1 MSEKNTRSLKGAADG
16 LLGEDRQIRKALSS
30 LRLKVAFMLFVSAL
44 LISLCGLIF
53 SLVSQI
59 FGALT
64 PAIQAD
70 LEWKVERGVAE
81 LAQSAQYGM
90 VLADERE
97 LRSAFRGYDL
107 DADFL
112 AIVATDKTGKVLAQS
127 GKLPGDLKS
136 VFARPARHVQQRGGY
151 FASWAE
157 STIEGSPVGRVAVFV
172 STARIEAG
180 TRLQREILWTAGVGC
195 GLALLASL
203 LFVSFYVGPLIRVTE
218 SAFSRLEQTTASALE
233 AVRVK
238 SEFLANMSHE
248 IRTPM
253 NGVLGML
260 ELLRGTPLDAKQRRY
275 TDTLSTS
282 ANGLM
287 TVLNDILDFS
297 KIEAGKVELR
307 PGPCRPRALLEEV
320 AELFAARAELKHL
333 EILCHV
339 HPDVPSWVEVDGDRL
354 RQVVTNLVGNA
365 VKFTDVGEVVVR
377 ATVMQGGGTECT
389 LELTVIDTGIGI
401 DATQQALLFE
411 AFSQADGSSTRRF
424 GGTGLGLAISKKL
437 VKLMGGQLGVSSEP
451 GKGSQFFVRVPV
463 RVLAEDSTRIPAPN
477 RNTRALIVDDNATN
491 RMLLEELLST
501 WGLRTASASG
511 GLDALRLL
519 EEAEADDP
527 FGLVITDM
535 HMPEMDGLT
544 LARQIKDKHTHL
556 PLLMLT
562 SLSDTGTG
570 LKDRGLFAGVLS
582 KPVRSAELESN
593 IARALGESGRGAASA
608 ADDSSSIVIAAH
620 EPRRLLIAE
629 DNPINQEVLLGTLH
643 NLGYAADVVTNGQ
656 LAVEAWTRNVYPLIL
671 MDCQMPVLDGY
682 QAARQIR
689 KLENEGERVAIIAVT
704 AHAMVG
710 EREKA
715 LSAGMDDYVTK
726 PLNTKLLREALER
739 WWPRESMWPC
749 QPTGMS
755 IPPLPAAS
763 IRLPAASVRPPG
775 RSDSPLDA
783 SDAALD
789 PNVAR
794 SPAVVRVFLRH
805 VPDQLAALE
814 SALTNS
820 DVEALRAAAHKLSGS
835 CLSVGIPRM
844 AALCAKLEAEPE
856 APDTRAIKAQ
866 LDVEFARVREQLAEP
881 PSPRPLKSA

>member
-1 MSEKNTRSLKGAADG
+1 MSEKKSGGATSNSPVVEA
-16 LLGEDRQIRKALSS
+16 LGDDRQTRKLLSS
-30 LRLKVAFMLFVSAL
+30 LRLKVAFMLFVSIL
-44 LISLCGLIF
+44 LIGLCGLIF

-64 PAIQAD
+64 PAVEAD
-70 LEWKVERGVAE
+70 LEWKAERGVAE

-97 LRSAFRGYDL
+97 IRNSFEGYDL
-107 DADFL
+107 DPDFL
-112 AIVATDKTGKVLAQS
+112 AIVVTDKTGAVLATY
-127 GKLPGDLKS
+127 GKLPGDLRG
-136 VFARPARHVQQRGGY
+136 VFARPARRVEHESGY
-151 FASWAE
+151 FAAWTE
-157 STIEGSPVGRVAVFV
+157 STIEGSAVGRVAVFV

-180 TRLQREILWTAGVGC
+180 TRLQTEILWTAGIGC
-195 GLALLASL
+195 GLGLLASL

-218 SAFSRLEQTTASALE
+218 NAFARLEQTTLAAIE
-233 AVRVK
+233 AARLK

-260 ELLRGTPLDAKQRRY
+260 ELLRGTALDPKQRRY

-307 PGPCRPRALLEEV
+307 PSPCRPRALLEEV
-320 AELFAARAELKHL
+320 AELFAARAELKQIEL
-333 EILCHV
+333 LCHV
-339 HPDVPSWVEVDGDRL
+339 HPDVPPYVEVDGDRL

-365 VKFTDVGEVVVR
+365 IKFTDVGEVVVR
-377 ATVMQGGGTECT
+377 ATVSGLRGDECT
-389 LELTVIDTGIGI
+389 LELTVVDTGIGI
-401 DATQQALLFE
+401 DLAQQALLFE

-424 GGTGLGLAISKKL
+424 GGTGLGLAISRKL
-437 VKLMGGQLGVSSEP
+437 VTLMGGTLGVSSEA
-451 GKGSQFFVRVPV
+451 GKGSQFFVHIPV
-463 RVLAEDSTRIPAPN
+463 RVLAAEAAHIPAPN

-491 RMLLEELLST
+491 RMLLEELLSV
-501 WGLRTASASG
+501 WGLRTSSASG
-511 GLDALRLL
+511 GPDALRLL
-519 EEAEADDP
+519 EEAEHSDP

-562 SLSDTGTG
+562 SLSDTGAG
-570 LKDRGLFAGVLS
+570 FAERGLFAGVLS

-593 IARALGESGRGAASA
+593 IARALGESGRGATSA
-608 ADDSSSIVIAAH
+608 AEEASSIVIAAH

-643 NLGYAADVVTNGQ
+643 NLGYAADLVANGK
-656 LAVEAWTRNVYPLIL
+656 LAVEAWQRKVYPLIL

-682 QAARQIR
+682 EAARQIR
-689 KLENEGERVAIIAVT
+689 QLENEGERIAIIAVT

-715 LSAGMDDYVTK
+715 IAAGMDDYVTK
-726 PLNTKLLREALER
+726 PLNSKLLRETLER
-739 WWPRESMWPC
+739 WWPRESLWPC
-749 QPTGMS
+749 QPNGAS
-755 IPPLPAAS
+755 LLPPPPA
-763 IRLPAASVRPPG
+763 PNEG
-775 RSDSPLDA
+775 
-783 SDAALD
+783 ALD
-789 PNVAR
+789 PLVER
-794 SPAVVRVFLRH
+794 SSGVVRVFLRH
-805 VPDQLAALE
+805 VPDQLASLA
-814 SALTNS
+814 SALSSN
-820 DVEALRAAAHKLSGS
+820 DLEAVRAAAHKLKGS
-835 CLSVGIPRM
+835 CLSVGVPRM
-844 AALCAKLEAEPE
+844 AVLCATLESEPV
-856 APDTRAIKAQ
+856 APHAQEVKTQ
-866 LDVEFARVREQLAEP
+866 LDEEFAIVRELLRQ
-881 PSPRPLKSA
+881 PSPALPLKSA